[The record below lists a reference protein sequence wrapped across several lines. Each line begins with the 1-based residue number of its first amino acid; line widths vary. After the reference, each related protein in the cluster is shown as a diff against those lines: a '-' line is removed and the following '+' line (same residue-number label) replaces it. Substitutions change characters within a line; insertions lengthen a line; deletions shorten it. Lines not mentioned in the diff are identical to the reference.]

1 MCRHVVEE
9 SRFKRELLSVKSSGP
24 ALASLAQTFKQAGR
38 LSLVKFILF
47 DWQLLSQAFLHIFIG
62 VITSI
67 NMNDD
72 SFIRD
77 CGT

>member
-1 MCRHVVEE
+1 M
-9 SRFKRELLSVKSSGP
+9 KSSGP
-24 ALASLAQTFKQAGR
+24 ALASLAQTFEQAGR
-38 LSLVKFILF
+38 LSLVKFILL

-62 VITSI
+62 VITPI